1 MSTKY
6 GKALNQVGE
15 RSTFETTELSA
26 NMEDYIEAIAV
37 LARENRVVRVKDIA
51 RYLDIKMPS
60 VTAALG
66 KLKEKGLVNYEK
78 YGYAELTEEGTKA
91 AGTVSRKHAFLKDFF
106 HDVLRMGK
114 DLSDEEA
121 CRLEHHLSPEACRQ
135 IYRLVE
141 FHRLEKDA
149 QAQWTGKLDD
159 MLDEKPLSELKEGET
174 AFLVRISGE
183 MTTKKRLLEMGF
195 RRGEP
200 VTVVKY
206 APLKDPLEITV
217 KGYHLSLRVEEA
229 RHIIVRALPSR
240 GARHRRGLH
249 RGRGRAHEG

>member
-1 MSTKY
+1 MTTKY
-6 GKALNQVGE
+6 GKAINQVGE

-91 AGTVSRKHAFLKDFF
+91 ATTVSRKHAFLKDFF

-121 CRLEHHLSPEACRQ
+121 SGWSTTSPPRRAGRYSAWWSSTAWKRTRRRSGPASSMTCSTKAPERAEGGRDGLPRADLRRDDDKKTPHGNGVPEGRTGHGGQVRAAQRSPRDHRQGVPPFPPGGGGAAHHCARPPVPGRA
-135 IYRLVE
+135 
-141 FHRLEKDA
+141 A
-149 QAQWTGKLDD
+149 QA
-159 MLDEKPLSELKEGET
+159 
-174 AFLVRISGE
+174 R
-183 MTTKKRLLEMGF
+183 
-195 RRGEP
+195 
-200 VTVVKY
+200 
-206 APLKDPLEITV
+206 APPRQ
-217 KGYHLSLRVEEA
+217 GQG
-229 RHIIVRALPSR
+229 P
-240 GARHRRGLH
+240 
-249 RGRGRAHEG
+249 